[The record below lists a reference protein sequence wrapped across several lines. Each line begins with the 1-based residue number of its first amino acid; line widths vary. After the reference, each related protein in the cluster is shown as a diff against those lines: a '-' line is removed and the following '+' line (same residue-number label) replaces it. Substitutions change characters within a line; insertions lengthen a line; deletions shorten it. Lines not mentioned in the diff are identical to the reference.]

1 MQMNKK
7 QTSVALPALL
17 AAAVLVAAGCGG
29 SGGSSSTN
37 GASGSG
43 GGSSKVLV
51 GAGST
56 FVYPLVSQWIP
67 DYSKKKDVTV
77 TYGPVGSGAGIEQI
91 INRTIDFGASD
102 APLTPD
108 EASQCKGC
116 LQVPWA
122 LSATSIDY
130 NLKGAPDH
138 LQLTGPVIADIYLG
152 KIKSWDD
159 AAIKQLNPGVTLPS
173 TPISVIHRSDGS
185 GTTFNV
191 TDYLSHVSPAWKQK
205 VGSGTSVS
213 WPAGQGG
220 KGSSGVSAVLARTD
234 GGITYTDVAYALA
247 NHFHVAALQNRAG
260 KLVVPSLP
268 SITAAAGSVD
278 NLPADNAISIVD
290 PPASAA
296 SAYPISTY
304 TYAIVPQSSPKA
316 ATLTAFL
323 TYAIGPGQQFGPK
336 LLFAPL
342 PEQIV
347 ARDKQTIAR
356 IGS

>member
-1 MQMNKK
+1 
-7 QTSVALPALL
+7 VALFVLL

-29 SGGSSSTN
+29 SGGSSSSNDTT

-43 GGSSKVLV
+43 SGGGTSKVLV

-102 APLTPD
+102 APLSAD
-108 EASQCKGC
+108 ETSQCKGC

-122 LSATSIDY
+122 LSATAVDY
-130 NLKGAPDH
+130 NLQGAPDH
-138 LQLTGPVIADIYLG
+138 LRLTGPVIADIFLG
-152 KIKSWDD
+152 KIKAWDD
-159 AAIKQLNPGVTLPS
+159 PAIKRLNPGVSLPS

-185 GTTFNV
+185 GTTFNF
-191 TDYLSHVSPAWKQK
+191 TDYLSHVSPDWKQK

-220 KGSSGVSAVLARTD
+220 KGSSGVSAVLARTN

-247 NHFHVAALQNRAG
+247 NHFHVAAVQNRAG
-260 KLVVPSLP
+260 KFLVPSLP
-268 SITAAAGSVD
+268 SRSSTRPQRPRA
-278 NLPADNAISIVD
+278 
-290 PPASAA
+290 
-296 SAYPISTY
+296 PIRSRPTP
-304 TYAIVPQSSPKA
+304 TRSC
-316 ATLTAFL
+316 
-323 TYAIGPGQQFGPK
+323 PG
-336 LLFAPL
+336 
-342 PEQIV
+342 
-347 ARDKQTIAR
+347 ARR
-356 IGS
+356 RRRR

>member
-1 MQMNKK
+1 MHMTEK
-7 QTSVALPALL
+7 QTSAALLALL

-29 SGGSSSTN
+29 SGGSPNDTT
-37 GASGSG
+37 GGSG
-43 GGSSKVLV
+43 GGTSSVLV

-102 APLTPD
+102 APMTGD

-122 LSATSIDY
+122 LSATALDY
-130 NLKGAPDH
+130 NLHGAPDH
-138 LQLTGPVIADIYLG
+138 LRLTGAVVADIFLG

-159 AAIKQLNPGVTLPS
+159 PAIEQLNPGVTLPS

-185 GTTFNV
+185 GTSFNL
-191 TDYLSHVSPAWKQK
+191 TDYLSHVSPEWKQK

-220 KGSSGVSAVLARTD
+220 KGSSGVSAVLARTN

-247 NHFHVAALQNRAG
+247 NHFHFASLQNRAG
-260 KLVVPSLP
+260 KFLVPSLP
-268 SITAAAGSVD
+268 SITAAAASVD

-290 PPASAA
+290 PPAAA
-296 SAYPISTY
+296 PTAYPISTY
-304 TYAIVPQSSPKA
+304 TYAIVPRSSPKA
-316 ATLTAFL
+316 ATLKEFL

-336 LLFAPL
+336 LLFASL
-342 PEQIV
+342 PQQIL
-347 ARDKQTIAR
+347 ARDRQTIAR

>member
-1 MQMNKK
+1 MTRR
-7 QTSVALPALL
+7 QTQIAVLAVL
-17 AAAVLVAAGCGG
+17 AAAVLAAAGCGG
-29 SGGSSSTN
+29 SGSTGSTGST
-37 GASGSG
+37 GSGSG
-43 GGSSKVLV
+43 SKVLV

-91 INRTIDFGASD
+91 INRTIDFGTSD
-102 APLTPD
+102 APMTGD

-122 LSATSIDY
+122 LSATSVDY
-130 NLKGAPDH
+130 NLQDAPDH
-138 LQLTGPVIADIYLG
+138 LRLTGPVIADIFLG
-152 KIKSWDD
+152 KIKAWDD
-159 AAIKQLNPGVTLPS
+159 PAIKRLNPGASLPS

-185 GTTFNV
+185 GTTFNF
-191 TDYLSHVSPAWKQK
+191 TDYLSHVSPEWKQK

-220 KGSSGVSAVLARTD
+220 KGSSGVSAVLARTN
-234 GGITYTDVAYALA
+234 GGIAYTDVAYALA
-247 NHFHVAALQNRAG
+247 NHFHFAAVQNRAG
-260 KLVVPSLP
+260 KFLVPSLP
-268 SITAAAGSVD
+268 SITAAAASVES
-278 NLPADNAISIVD
+278 LPADNAISIVD
-290 PPASAA
+290 PPAAAA

-316 ATLTAFL
+316 ATLRAFL

-347 ARDKQTIAR
+347 ARDKQTIAK